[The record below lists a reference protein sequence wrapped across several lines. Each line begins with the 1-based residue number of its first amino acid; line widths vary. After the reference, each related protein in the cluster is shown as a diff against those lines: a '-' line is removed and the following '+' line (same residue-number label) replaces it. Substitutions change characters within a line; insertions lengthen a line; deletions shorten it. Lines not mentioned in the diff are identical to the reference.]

1 MSSSSVVTACEAMAC
16 TQTRGIT
23 KLNFSYKTHNGWLSQ
38 AVISGKEAFIKSQ
51 SRPLND
57 LTNACAGGDGS
68 GKKKKRTRDREQ
80 SMMPTDRASIA
91 AALADD
97 DYEESDLG
105 GNEQSSQS
113 SNMDCTDDTMESMDF
128 TASTDTDGFGVP
140 LPKTNAKRNT
150 ILPNVL
156 DPSAMKV
163 SELRAE
169 LRSRSLNAQGLKKD
183 LQRRLEAVLAKEI
196 DELKKMREQQE
207 SRVAMAPPSSKKI
220 RKELAS
226 HATSQHAPSHATSQH
241 APSHATSQHAP
252 SQATAPMTAPDPRMA
267 ASAAVRAALHNDEM
281 EIDMPLPVKAPKEAP
296 VQPAA
301 EPAAAPAAAPEIK
314 VEEKTAALPPP
325 PLQPKLH
332 KRSISNSSS
341 ASSQAQETESERTER
356 MQVREQAER

>member
-105 GNEQSSQS
+105 GNEQS

-226 HATSQHAPSHATSQH
+226 HATSQHAPS
-241 APSHATSQHAP
+241 
-252 SQATAPMTAPDPRMA
+252 QATAPMTAPDPRMA

-341 ASSQAQETESERTER
+341 ASSQPQETESERTER